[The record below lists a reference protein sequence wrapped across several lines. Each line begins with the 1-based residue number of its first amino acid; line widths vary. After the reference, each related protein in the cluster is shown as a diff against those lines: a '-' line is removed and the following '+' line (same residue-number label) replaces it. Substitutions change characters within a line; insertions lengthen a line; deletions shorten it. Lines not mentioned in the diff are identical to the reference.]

1 MHSII
6 PDIYATDDKGRVF
19 DIELQMTLPD
29 FLGKRMR
36 YYFSMMDQSLFMQG
50 ENYRN
55 LPTTYLI
62 LILPTDPLGLDQYR
76 YDTTWNTKGFK
87 HDPLNIGQKL
97 ILLNASGTK
106 GKITPRLQGFFDLMR
121 GKINTNDSFIQKLQS
136 DVEKYKTNPERRK
149 ELMDYQMKLD
159 DMRYV
164 GEKNGKEEER
174 IDAIK
179 KMINLSRKLNASND
193 FILKQLTDDYGAYF
207 SQEELKQFIKNN

>member
-1 MHSII
+1 MFE
-6 PDIYATDDKGRVF
+6 GC
-19 DIELQMTLPD
+19 
-29 FLGKRMR
+29 
-36 YYFSMMDQSLFMQG
+36 
-50 ENYRN
+50 
-55 LPTTYLI
+55 
-62 LILPTDPLGLDQYR
+62 
-76 YDTTWNTKGFK
+76 
-87 HDPLNIGQKL
+87 
-97 ILLNASGTK
+97 
-106 GKITPRLQGFFDLMR
+106 FF
-121 GKINTNDSFIQKLQS
+121 QKLQS

>member
-1 MHSII
+1 
-6 PDIYATDDKGRVF
+6 
-19 DIELQMTLPD
+19 
-29 FLGKRMR
+29 
-36 YYFSMMDQSLFMQG
+36 
-50 ENYRN
+50 
-55 LPTTYLI
+55 
-62 LILPTDPLGLDQYR
+62 
-76 YDTTWNTKGFK
+76 
-87 HDPLNIGQKL
+87 
-97 ILLNASGTK
+97 
-106 GKITPRLQGFFDLMR
+106 MR